1 MRWAMAGCG
10 ISRPPV
16 PDGTDAAK
24 PRSTADCC
32 QAVGI
37 STMSN
42 ALYARCL
49 ASCLLGGLACGSL
62 HAATL
67 VRCVSTS
74 GVVGFHAERCPAG
87 HRLSRTIQYTP
98 VADAPTRKALRS
110 SGSAPNSVRPLTS
123 SRARSNKRVGGR
135 NNAPGPDACAEA
147 KRRRKAAEERLGL
160 RRRYDDLVVLDVPV
174 RAACQG
180 F

>member
-1 MRWAMAGCG
+1 MLLVMAGCG
-10 ISRPPV
+10 IPRPPR

-24 PRSTADCC
+24 PRSAAGCR
-32 QAVGI
+32 QGVGI

-42 ALYARCL
+42 TLHVRCL
-49 ASCLLGGLACGSL
+49 ASCCLCGLAFSGL

-87 HRLSRTIQYTP
+87 HRLSRTIEYTP
-98 VADAPTRKALRS
+98 VADAPIRTALRS
-110 SGSAPNSVRPLTS
+110 RSATNSVRPLTS
-123 SRARSNKRVGGR
+123 SRARSNKLGGGR
-135 NNAPGPDACAEA
+135 NKAPGPDACAEA

-160 RRRYDDLVVLDVPV
+160 RRRYDDLVALDVPV

>member
-1 MRWAMAGCG
+1 MWLAMAGCG
-10 ISRPPV
+10 ISRPPR

-24 PRSTADCC
+24 PRSTAGCR
-32 QAVGI
+32 QGVGI

-42 ALYARCL
+42 SLRMRCFAWCCLCVL
-49 ASCLLGGLACGSL
+49 ASSGL

-74 GVVGFHAERCPAG
+74 GVVGFHADRCPAG
-87 HRLSRTIQYTP
+87 QRLSRTMEYTP
-98 VADAPTRKALRS
+98 VADAPIRTALRS
-110 SGSAPNSVRPLTS
+110 SGAAPNSLRPLTS
-123 SRARSNKRVGGR
+123 SRARSNKRGGGR
-135 NNAPGPDACAEA
+135 NNALGPDACAEA

-160 RRRYDDLVVLDVPV
+160 RRRYDDLVALDVPV